1 MDFFFPHH
9 KVLYATLILYV
20 SRNFLVTQ
28 SGAQLRYKLH
38 KLYLFDMSNC
48 TKVSNRSTYS
58 TFRNDY
64 IYDIKRQIYPSTTKC
79 FGDWIRIKLYQFYN
93 NWTGRFCYYNLLL
106 HSQVNTAQ
114 LKPLNWHFWIYH
126 REFLVFNW
134 IINSMIV
141 YIIFDWHS
149 FSLRENYGNEKQRK
163 GSKKKKKREI
173 FSMIFTSESYPIN
186 YLIKPITFV
195 CLWEA
200 YKKNAYT
207 QQATMIP

>member
-93 NWTGRFCYYNLLL
+93 NWTGRFCYYNLLS

-149 FSLRENYGNEKQRK
+149 FSLREKRK
-163 GSKKKKKREI
+163 LWKRE
-173 FSMIFTSESYPIN
+173 TE
-186 YLIKPITFV
+186 KRV
-195 CLWEA
+195 KEKKEA
-200 YKKNAYT
+200 WNIQHDIHFWKLSNK
-207 QQATMIP
+207 